1 MSRQITRRGA
11 SNVTVLLA
19 VSYLCFS
26 LLLGIILLLTTSGA
40 FVLAH
45 APFYV
50 LTLVL
55 ALIPT
60 FACRALF
67 VEVVPAKRLGV
78 LVNRGDTFKDLLL
91 PGSYFIMP
99 GSERIKELLT
109 LEPALVQLPVLGLRA
124 SDGEIAP
131 LVVIFSWRVQDT
143 ILSALS
149 GAYPQQVQDMIVGG
163 PRRMEQEARTRLEAA
178 LRRCVAR
185 YSVSKLETLLAD
197 RVLAVFEQEVQQEA
211 NTLLNPLGLE
221 VAHVE
226 LIGLI
231 KPRSSAS
238 SGSKASAAASE
249 AQETVAAAY
258 KKLAPLLRFQAFEV
272 TPQHI
277 AESAWSAY
285 EALSGLRKTVSSLN
299 LAFQAY
305 STLLLDT
312 LDAITRQRQTT
323 PDQQAIFQARRR
335 TSEELNNLQAT
346 IGDLGKLL
354 IDLELQ
360 AKLMKA
366 PPFTLTTG
374 EIERLLEVLAAIEQ
388 KKLSLENVYP

>member
-1 MSRQITRRGA
+1 VSRQKTRRGA
-11 SNVTVLLA
+11 SNVTLLLV

-26 LLLGIILLLTTSGA
+26 LILGIILLLTTSGA

-67 VEVVPAKRLGV
+67 VEAVPEKRLGV
-78 LVNRGDTFKDLLL
+78 LVNQGDTFKDLLL
-91 PGSYFIMP
+91 PGSYFILP
-99 GSERIKELLT
+99 GRERIKELLT

-163 PRRMEQEARTRLEAA
+163 QRKVEQEARTRLEAG
-178 LRRCVAR
+178 LRRYVAR

-197 RVLAVFEQEVQQEA
+197 RVLTIFEQEVQQEA

-221 VAHVE
+221 VEHVE

-238 SGSKASAAASE
+238 AGGKASE
-249 AQETVAAAY
+249 AQQAVAAAY
-258 KKLAPLLRFQAFEV
+258 KKLAPLLRFQAFDV
-272 TPQHI
+272 TPQHV
-277 AESAWSAY
+277 AESAWNAY
-285 EALSGLRKTVSSLN
+285 EALSGLRKTVNSLN
-299 LAFQAY
+299 LALQAY

-312 LDAITRQRQTT
+312 LDAITKQRQST
-323 PDQQAIFQARRR
+323 PDQQAIFQARHR

-346 IGDLGKLL
+346 IGSLGKLL

-366 PPFTLTTG
+366 PPFTLTPD

-388 KKLSLENVYP
+388 KKLSLEKVYP